1 MIATHDRCKRL
12 YAEFKNMFPSM
23 EQAVDHY
30 GPVDYNTLRMTTTA
44 HIVLYFTYADGK
56 TWGLQT
62 ERQYKESHSGK
73 K

>member
-1 MIATHDRCKRL
+1 
-12 YAEFKNMFPSM
+12 MFPSM

-44 HIVLYFTYADGK
+44 HIVLYFTYTDGK

-62 ERQYKESHSGK
+62 ERQYKESKGAKNNVRS
-73 K
+73 

>member
-1 MIATHDRCKRL
+1 MVATSSRCQRL
-12 YAEFKNMFPSM
+12 YKEFKSMFPSM

-44 HIVLYFTYADGK
+44 HIILYFTYVDGK

-62 ERQYKESHSGK
+62 ERQYKELNGTK